1 MIMWYLNYLKMSRQ
15 MMIADTPYKIEL
27 YRLLSLRAALR
38 LEVVG
43 LKGRGRSAYSIAKE
57 ELGIKGNK
65 QKVVDQVNEIIQ
77 SVKKER
83 GEA

>member
-1 MIMWYLNYLKMSRQ
+1 MI
-15 MMIADTPYKIEL
+15 IADTPYKIDLLTLL
-27 YRLLSLRAALR
+27 YLRRNLR

-43 LKGRGRSAYSIAKE
+43 LKGRGRSAYSVLKE

-65 QKVVDQVNEIIQ
+65 QKVLDQVNAMVQAIKQQE
-77 SVKKER
+77 